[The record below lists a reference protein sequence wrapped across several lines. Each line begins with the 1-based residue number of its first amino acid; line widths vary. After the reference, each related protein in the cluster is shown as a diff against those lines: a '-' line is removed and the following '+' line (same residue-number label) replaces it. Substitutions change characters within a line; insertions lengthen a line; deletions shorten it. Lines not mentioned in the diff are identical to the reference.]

1 MAKTGVRFQF
11 YCDIGEVRFTSV
23 HEVPQQLVTS
33 AGMAAQSAAYVDL
46 FTQVVSLVLKDREQ
60 ASPMSWLQR
69 VDDPFVGVWVSAFSG
84 NGDCE
89 LELRL
94 EIGQIMSEVSSEM
107 QEGTANPGSD
117 VLICRVCGEAVGVKR
132 CGRCLAAAPGANV
145 GGYVLRK
152 RRNADSVAYD
162 EVSKLINVVEYLR
175 TTPGDRRS
183 CLPFPLLARAAIADT
198 NVAHGRDAMTRCA
211 CAYMSTNP
219 RTATIVEHGHYSRFV
234 RKSCAT
240 TEQTWD
246 E

>member
-11 YCDIGEVRFTSV
+11 YCDIGEVQFTSV

-60 ASPMSWLQR
+60 ACRNASSAFCDNCGMPAAKILQSPMSWLQR
-69 VDDPFVGVWVSAFSG
+69 VDDPFVGVWVSAFCG

-94 EIGQIMSEVSSEM
+94 EIGEIMSQVSSEM

-132 CGRCLAAAPGANV
+132 CGRCLAV
-145 GGYVLRK
+145 GYCSREHQK
-152 RRNADSVAYD
+152 RDWTAHKTDC
-162 EVSKLINVVEYLR
+162 
-175 TTPGDRRS
+175 RRH
-183 CLPFPLLARAAIADT
+183 R
-198 NVAHGRDAMTRCA
+198 
-211 CAYMSTNP
+211 
-219 RTATIVEHGHYSRFV
+219 
-234 RKSCAT
+234 
-240 TEQTWD
+240 EQM
-246 E
+246 